1 MTKKL
6 ASAVRRY
13 ATLQIA
19 SWALNSWC
27 NVQQSAIGNQL
38 RGGTAAAHTHKHTS
52 TIRQRESESEPAP
65 VEQHPNA
72 PGHSSSS
79 STKKTIQIVKG
90 IQYDIQQQQ
99 KQQQRTE
106 PGRESKPILWSD
118 PIRYDLRKFRSRR
131 RRLNAVAGSFFVTC
145 CCCWCTYVLF
155 HRSPKERWSLRGVRD
170 DVCVPPKLSSPSP
183 ARHSSNF
190 RLEGNPWDTRYI
202 STHVTFFFCSYF
214 SSAFF
219 ILVVPS
225 PFILF

>member
-52 TIRQRESESEPAP
+52 TIRDRERESESEPEP

-79 STKKTIQIVKG
+79 TKKTIQVVKG

-99 KQQQRTE
+99 KQRAE

-118 PIRYDLRKFRSRR
+118 LIRYDLRKFRSRR
-131 RRLNAVAGSFFVTC
+131 RRINGVAGSFSHVVVVGVRMCFFTGVQ
-145 CCCWCTYVLF
+145 
-155 HRSPKERWSLRGVRD
+155 ERWSLRGQRW
-170 DVCVPPKLSSPSP
+170 CLCPPLRSPSP
-183 ARHSSNF
+183 ARHSSKF

-202 STHVTFFFCSYF
+202 STHVTFFSHF

-225 PFILF
+225 PFLLF

>member
-52 TIRQRESESEPAP
+52 TIRDRERESESEPEP

-79 STKKTIQIVKG
+79 TKKTIQVVKG

-99 KQQQRTE
+99 KQRTE

-118 PIRYDLRKFRSRR
+118 LIRSDMTSASSALDD
-131 RRLNAVAGSFFVTC
+131 VASTASL
-145 CCCWCTYVLF
+145 VLF
-155 HRSPKERWSLRGVRD
+155 HMLLLLVYVCAFSQVSKKDEVWEVRD
-170 DVCVPPKLSSPSP
+170 DVCVPHLDLLQP
-183 ARHSSNF
+183 
-190 RLEGNPWDTRYI
+190 DTRPSFVSKGI
-202 STHVTFFFCSYF
+202 HETRATFQHTSRFTPTSLQH
-214 SSAFF
+214 S
-219 ILVVPS
+219 
-225 PFILF
+225 LF